1 MKQLAIALLSA
12 ELLAGCAASQAT
24 RAKLIDQARA
34 CAGMPMPPDTAPW
47 SARMHWQWWCG
58 DQPILPA
65 ECKDAAADYSDYC
78 QRWENAQME
87 QAEWN
92 GAGVGAGAGAM
103 ATALFP
109 K

>member
-1 MKQLAIALLSA
+1 MRTVIVAIAMLA
-12 ELLAGCAASQAT
+12 LAGCAASQAT

-34 CAGMPMPPDTAPW
+34 CAETPMPPDTAPW
-47 SARMHWQWWCG
+47 RARMHWQWWCG

-65 ECKDAAADYSDYC
+65 QCKDASSDYSDYC

-87 QAEWN
+87 QAGWN

-103 ATALFP
+103 ATALMP
-109 K
+109 R